1 MTPLERFYHEIRK
14 VPIEDHELEKVK
26 QILKKKHLY
35 PLILTNFGTSLTS
48 SKKRIGH
55 RKVYL

>member
-1 MTPLERFYHEIRK
+1 MRK
-14 VPIEDHELEKVK
+14 LPIEDHELEKVK

-35 PLILTNFGTSLTS
+35 PLTLTNFGTSLTS